1 MSSRGIKRIIIILN
15 IIIVIVMTA
24 ATACLPIYLPTDL
37 HTQMHV
43 NRCRNICIY
52 IYIHTYMRA
61 CMHAYRQCQGSSVA
75 HPSPTWSLLCLLCP
89 IPKSTRNAS
98 RVLVKPATEVHSPL
112 RSHSDRLRRPQRLKP
127 RQVWLSRLVSLGFFD
142 ASCQCVNV
150 QEPTL
155 PRTVLYLNPQN
166 DC

>member
-1 MSSRGIKRIIIILN
+1 MSSRGIKRIIIILNIIIN

-52 IYIHTYMRA
+52 IYIHIYIHTYMRA
-61 CMHAYRQCQGSSVA
+61 CMHTGRVRVPVWLILHLHGVCCVFSA
-75 HPSPTWSLLCLLCP
+75 PT
-89 IPKSTRNAS
+89 PKSTRNAS

-112 RSHSDRLRRPQRLKP
+112 RSHSDGLRRPQRLKP
-127 RQVWLSRLVSLGFFD
+127 RQV
-142 ASCQCVNV
+142 
-150 QEPTL
+150 
-155 PRTVLYLNPQN
+155 
-166 DC
+166 